1 MILND
6 EIVVWGVC
14 FIGKGVGRGL
24 VDDFGR
30 INQNIELSDFRV
42 FVLEWSTSLLNWI
55 GVAEGLGHLGFQF
68 QNC

>member
-24 VDDFGR
+24 VDDSGR

-55 GVAEGLGHLGFQF
+55 GVAESLSHLGFQF

>member
-24 VDDFGR
+24 VDDSGR
-30 INQNIELSDFRV
+30 INQNIEPSDF
-42 FVLEWSTSLLNWI
+42 STSLLNWI